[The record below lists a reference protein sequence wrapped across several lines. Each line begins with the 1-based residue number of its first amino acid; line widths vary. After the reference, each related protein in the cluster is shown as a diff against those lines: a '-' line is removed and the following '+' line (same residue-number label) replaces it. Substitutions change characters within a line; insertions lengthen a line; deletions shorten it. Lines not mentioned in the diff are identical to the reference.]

1 MQEFTANGLTMRW
14 AEPAAAALSG
24 LRRVHVHAAPA
35 SPANV
40 VRVIHSLG
48 DGPERAARCWPVGSD
63 PDTDAQI
70 FAADLPV
77 PRGGETLHWRPVLS
91 NGAREA
97 DPGRAAAIAPA
108 SPVPSSPIAG
118 APPPADAREEPPAVT
133 GRPERF
139 PYALDFM
146 ARVSVPLQN
155 PPYAVGDTPDGLRV
169 VYPVA
174 PGGTIRG
181 PRINGIFEPTGGDW
195 MRIREDGI
203 GIAGVSALVKT
214 DDGALLLTEYSGVV
228 DFGPDGQRRILEGNP
243 PAQAEA
249 NLCPRFVASDPAW
262 AWINRLQMIAFGRVT
277 FATLL
282 VEYDIYAMRSEAV
295 GFGETPQ

>member
-1 MQEFTANGLTMRW
+1 MREFSANGLSMRW
-14 AEPAAAALSG
+14 AEPALAALG
-24 LRRVHVHAAPA
+24 GAWRAHIHALPA

-40 VRVIHSLG
+40 VRVIHSTG
-48 DGPERAARCWPVGSD
+48 GGPERAARCWPVGLD
-63 PDTDAQI
+63 PETGAQI
-70 FAADLPV
+70 FAADLPSAHGAG
-77 PRGGETLHWRPVLS
+77 PLTWRPVLT

-97 DPGRAAAIAPA
+97 DPGRAAMAEAPLPATLKPEAPRAAQPKAKAPSRPAPA
-108 SPVPSSPIAG
+108 P
-118 APPPADAREEPPAVT
+118 
-133 GRPERF
+133 F
-139 PYALDFM
+139 PYALDYV
-146 ARVSVPLQN
+146 ARVSVPLQD
-155 PPYAVGDTPDGLRV
+155 PPYVVGDTPDGLRI

-181 PRINGIFEPTGGDW
+181 PRINGTFEPTGGDW

-203 GIAGVSALVKT
+203 GIAGVSALVRT

-228 DFGPDGQRRILEGNP
+228 DFGPDGQRRILAGDP
-243 PAQAEA
+243 PAEAEA

-262 AWINRLQMIAFGRVT
+262 AWVNRLQMIAFGRVT

-295 GFGETPQ
+295 GFGETPE